1 MQDRSFSAIVSTGR
15 RPASSQMKRLPT
27 MSDRSQAAPK
37 SRGRPKGTG
46 AQRVYAGLR
55 EDILHLRLLPGT
67 NIEEASLEKRFEVS
81 RTPVREAL
89 IRLASEGLVILLPNR
104 GAQVTTID
112 ISDVPQFFEALN
124 VCQRLV
130 LRLSAHRRTDAQ
142 LHELRDLNRQ
152 FAAAA
157 KIHDVVAMSELNQ
170 DFHAV
175 TARACGNKYVVS
187 LYEDLLSVGVR
198 LSRSAYGTALS
209 DRDFDDG
216 YYNEVVEHHGAMIDA
231 LAQSDPDRAEEIG
244 RLHTDLFSGRI
255 VRALKSDLG
264 GAIDLSK
271 IAE

>member
-1 MQDRSFSAIVSTGR
+1 
-15 RPASSQMKRLPT
+15 
-27 MSDRSQAAPK
+27 MSDQSQAAPK

-46 AQRVYAGLR
+46 AQRVYEGLR
-55 EDILHLRLLPGT
+55 EDILHLRLPPGT

-89 IRLASEGLVILLPNR
+89 IRLASEDLVTLLPNR

-112 ISDVPQFFEALN
+112 ISDVAQFFEALD

-130 LRLSAHRRTDAQ
+130 LRLSARRRTDAQ
-142 LHELRDLNRQ
+142 LDELHDLNRQ

-157 KIHDVVAMSELNQ
+157 KAHDVVMMSELNQ

-175 TARACGNKYVVS
+175 TARACGNRYIVS

-209 DRDFDDG
+209 DRDFNDG
-216 YYNEVVEHHGAMIDA
+216 YYNEVVEHHDAMIDA
-231 LAQSDPDRAEEIG
+231 LARSDPDNAEEIG
-244 RLHTDLFSGRI
+244 RLHTDLFRGRI
-255 VRALKSDLG
+255 VRALESNLGRAVDL
-264 GAIDLSK
+264 AKLN
-271 IAE
+271 E